1 MSGPHRRR
9 HRPPQ
14 HPGHRLRPRAQELQL
29 LCSGQCG
36 GSFQQGRP
44 ARCPA
49 GAAHR
54 CHPGQCQ
61 RRGGP
66 ARGGQAGDNTG
77 RITTRHQGSGHK
89 RTYRII
95 DFKRNKDNVPA
106 RVATIEYDPNRS
118 ANIALLNYADGEKRY
133 IIAPKDLKV
142 GMTVISGTETD
153 IKIGNCCEMRNM
165 PEGTFIH
172 NVELKPGKGG
182 QMARSA
188 GCSAQILGIE
198 EKYVTLRL
206 ASGEVRK
213 VLANCRA
220 TVGTVGNEDYSLVNY
235 GKAGRNRWRG
245 IRPTVRGSV
254 MNPNDHPH
262 GGGEGRTPIG
272 RKSPMTPWGKKA
284 LGVKTRRNKKAST
297 KLIVRRRNGK

>member
-1 MSGPHRRR
+1 MAIKKYKPTTNGRRNMSV
-9 HRPPQ
+9 
-14 HPGHRLRPRAQELQL
+14 LTFDE
-29 LCSGQCG
+29 
-36 GSFQQGRP
+36 
-44 ARCPA
+44 
-49 GAAHR
+49 
-54 CHPGQCQ
+54 
-61 RRGGP
+61 
-66 ARGGQAGDNTG
+66 
-77 RITTRHQGSGHK
+77 ITTNKPEKSLLAPLSKKAGRNNHGQITVRHHGGGHK
-89 RTYRII
+89 RKYRII
-95 DFKRNKDNVPA
+95 DFKRTKDGIPG

-206 ASGEVRK
+206 SSGEVRK

>member
-1 MSGPHRRR
+1 MPIQKYK
-9 HRPPQ
+9 PTT
-14 HPGHRLRPRAQELQL
+14 PG
-29 LCSGQCG
+29 
-36 GSFQQGRP
+36 
-44 ARCPA
+44 
-49 GAAHR
+49 
-54 CHPGQCQ
+54 
-61 RRGGP
+61 RRGMSALTNEEITASKP
-66 ARGGQAGDNTG
+66 EKSLLAPLKSHGGRNNTG
-77 RITTRHQGSGHK
+77 RITTRHQGAGHK
-89 RTYRII
+89 RAYRII
-95 DFKRNKDNVPA
+95 DFKRNNDDIPA
-106 RVATIEYDPNRS
+106 KVATIEYDPNRS
-118 ANIALLNYADGEKRY
+118 ANIALVNYADGEKRY

-142 GMTVISGTETD
+142 GTKIVSGKETD
-153 IKIGNCCEMRNM
+153 IKIGNCCELRNM
-165 PEGTFIH
+165 PEGTIVH

-206 ASGEVRK
+206 QSGEVRK
-213 VLANCRA
+213 VLGECRA
-220 TVGTVGNEDYSLVNY
+220 TVGVVGNEDYNLVNI
-235 GKAGRNRWRG
+235 GKAGRTRHMG

-284 LGVKTRRNKKAST
+284 LGVKTRDSKKASN

>member
-1 MSGPHRRR
+1 MAIKSFNPYSPSRRSMTVSTFEEITTDKPHRPLVVKLNK
-9 HRPPQ
+9 H
-14 HPGHRLRPRAQELQL
+14 A
-29 LCSGQCG
+29 
-36 GSFQQGRP
+36 GR
-44 ARCPA
+44 
-49 GAAHR
+49 
-54 CHPGQCQ
+54 
-61 RRGGP
+61 
-66 ARGGQAGDNTG
+66 NYTG
-77 RITTRHQGSGHK
+77 KTTVRHQGGGHN
-89 RTYRII
+89 RQYRII

-142 GMTVISGTETD
+142 GMTVVSGAETD
-153 IKIGNCCEMRNM
+153 IKIGNCCEMKNM